1 MFSLYHISTDGEP
14 ERGVVGEKREAASG
28 VLSAQTMVIS
38 STWMLVA
45 VAYCFE
51 VLDMESLVNSSGQT
65 SKPFA

>member
-1 MFSLYHISTDGEP
+1 M
-14 ERGVVGEKREAASG
+14 VGEKREAASG